1 MAGHGGGAWKVA
13 LADFMTALMAF
24 FLVMWILAQRPD
36 LLEGTAKY
44 FRDPPKIKMP
54 WTTGVLKNEAKE
66 ATVRDINPKRT
77 VDSSAMNSAAAEQK
91 RLNSIAMGFYGMI
104 NVKSD
109 DPNRPVDVIVSSEG
123 VLITLYDR
131 PQKPLFRDQTSA
143 DLTPWGTFVFQ
154 NLAWLADRHSF
165 RVSIEGHTRRGLK
178 MLSAVYSSWELSSDR
193 ANNVRRLMSSVAVAG
208 DQFER
213 VVAYGDSRPS
223 RPSSAGSEND
233 HRVEVKL
240 SMNQQSMDKTANR
253 VVTEKS
259 AP

>member
-1 MAGHGGGAWKVA
+1 
-13 LADFMTALMAF
+13 
-24 FLVMWILAQRPD
+24 
-36 LLEGTAKY
+36 
-44 FRDPPKIKMP
+44 
-54 WTTGVLKNEAKE
+54 
-66 ATVRDINPKRT
+66 
-77 VDSSAMNSAAAEQK
+77 
-91 RLNSIAMGFYGMI
+91 
-104 NVKSD
+104 
-109 DPNRPVDVIVSSEG
+109 
-123 VLITLYDR
+123 
-131 PQKPLFRDQTSA
+131 
-143 DLTPWGTFVFQ
+143 
-154 NLAWLADRHSF
+154 
-165 RVSIEGHTRRGLK
+165 

-240 SMNQQSMDKTANR
+240 SMNQQSMDKTANK

>member
-24 FLVMWILAQRPD
+24 FLVMWILAQRPE

-44 FRDPPKIKMP
+44 FRDPPRIKMP
-54 WTTGVLKNEAKE
+54 WTTGVLKFEAKE
-66 ATVRDINPKRT
+66 AAVRDINVPKSVET
-77 VDSSAMNSAAAEQK
+77 SASNSAAAEQK
-91 RLNSIAMGFYGMI
+91 RLNAIAMGFYGMI

-131 PQKPLFRDQTSA
+131 PQRPLFRDQTSA
-143 DLTPWGTFVFQ
+143 DLTPWGVFVFQ

-165 RVSIEGHTRRGLK
+165 RVSIEGHTRKGLK
-178 MLSAVYSSWELSSDR
+178 MLSEVYSSWELSSDR
-193 ANNVRRLMSSVAVAG
+193 ANNVRRLMSSVAVAAN
-208 DQFER
+208 QFER
-213 VVAYGDSRPS
+213 VVAYGESRPS
-223 RPSSAGSEND
+223 RLNSPGGEND

-240 SMNQQSMDKTANR
+240 AMNQLMMEKPATKAN
-253 VVTEKS
+253 TEKK

>member
-24 FLVMWILAQRPD
+24 FLVMWILAQRPE

-44 FRDPPKIKMP
+44 FRDPPRIKMP
-54 WTTGVLKNEAKE
+54 WTTGVLKFEAKE
-66 ATVRDINPKRT
+66 AAVRDINVPKSVET
-77 VDSSAMNSAAAEQK
+77 SASNSAAAEQK
-91 RLNSIAMGFYGMI
+91 RLNAIAMGFYGMI

-131 PQKPLFRDQTSA
+131 PQRPLFRDQTSA
-143 DLTPWGTFVFQ
+143 DLTPWGVFVFQ

-165 RVSIEGHTRRGLK
+165 RVSIEGHTRKGLK
-178 MLSAVYSSWELSSDR
+178 MLSEVYSSWELSSDR
-193 ANNVRRLMSSVAVAG
+193 ANNVRRLMSSVAVAAN
-208 DQFER
+208 QFER
-213 VVAYGDSRPS
+213 VVAYGESRPS
-223 RPSSAGSEND
+223 RLNSPGGEND

-240 SMNQQSMDKTANR
+240 AMNQLMMEKPATKSN
-253 VVTEKS
+253 TEKK

>member
-1 MAGHGGGAWKVA
+1 
-13 LADFMTALMAF
+13 MTALMAF
-24 FLVMWILAQRPD
+24 FLVMWILAQRPE

-44 FRDPPKIKMP
+44 FRDPPKIRMP

-66 ATVRDINPKRT
+66 AVVRDVNQVKP
-77 VDSSAMNSAAAEQK
+77 VESSAANSAAAEQK

-165 RVSIEGHTRRGLK
+165 RVSIEGHTRKGLK
-178 MLSAVYSSWELSSDR
+178 MLSSVYSSWELSSDR
-193 ANNVRRLMSSVAVAG
+193 ANNVRRLMASVAVAPEN
-208 DQFER
+208 FER
-213 VVAYGDSRPS
+213 VVAFGDSRPS
-223 RPSSAGSEND
+223 RAESQDSEND

-240 SMNQQSMDKTANR
+240 SINSRGHDAKRVGMKTEAS
-253 VVTEKS
+253 K
-259 AP
+259 

>member
-24 FLVMWILAQRPD
+24 FLVMWILAQKPD
-36 LLEGTAKY
+36 LREGTAKY

-91 RLNSIAMGFYGMI
+91 RLNAIAMGFYGMI

-213 VVAYGDSRPS
+213 VVAFGDSRPA
-223 RPSSAGSEND
+223 RSSAAGSEND

-240 SMNQQSMDKTANR
+240 SMNQQGMDKAGNK